1 MKTIKEWL
9 EELPEPYRKK
19 SINNTPKK
27 VLEVYKQS
35 LEKALLASFVWNNSK
50 EGHDYWVF
58 VFESLE
64 D

>member
-9 EELPEPYRKK
+9 EELPEPYRTQ

-35 LEKALLASFVWNNSK
+35 LEKALLASFVWKNSK
-50 EGHDYWVF
+50 EGHGYWVF